1 MSEPLSHVQDLHI
14 AHTSAAGEAMPVLNG
29 VELSVAPGEV
39 VSVVGPS
46 GSGKSTL
53 LHAMAGFIRPQRGT
67 VRLLGHDITR
77 PSQRHIA
84 KVHRAGV
91 GFIFQSYNL
100 IGSLPVLDNVLLP
113 ARFAGC
119 RIDRETNAR
128 AIALLDQLGLGRQLN
143 QRTSTLSGGQQQRA
157 AVARVVVNA
166 PRLVFADEPTGALDS
181 TTGSLVLSTLTDLAA
196 RGTGV
201 LLVTHD
207 LQAAARADR
216 AIVIRDGAIR
226 RTLTKPTA
234 DALFAETLEVAHG

>member
-14 AHTSAAGEAMPVLNG
+14 AHTIAAGEAMPVLNG

-77 PSQRHIA
+77 TSQRHIA

-100 IGSLPVLDNVLLP
+100 IDSLPVLDNVLLP
-113 ARFAGC
+113 ARFAGR
-119 RIDRETNAR
+119 RIDRGTKER
-128 AIALLDQLGLGRQLN
+128 AIALLDRLGLGCHLN

-157 AVARVVVNA
+157 AVARVVVDS

-181 TTGSLVLSTLTDLAA
+181 STGSLVLSTLTDLAA

-216 AIVIRDGAIR
+216 AIVISDGTIR
-226 RTLTKPTA
+226 RTIENPTA
-234 DALFAETLEVAHG
+234 DALFAETVEVAHG